1 MTEDTLLLFDLPAV
15 SRKKVT
21 ADFEGGS
28 ISSDG
33 GLVLLRAAERRLG
46 LAEALAGCI
55 REWRDPERVRTSWS
69 PVPPLYLIR
78 VTNGSFGAGGQCA
91 FHREGGKVFSG
102 NVVWIC
108 LPAIGKTLG
117 AAGSAG
123 ESMAI
128 PVASSSPHEN
138 PQTEPSGV
146 QAASR
151 SYR

>member
-1 MTEDTLLLFDLPAV
+1 MY
-15 SRKKVT
+15 SR
-21 ADFEGGS
+21 
-28 ISSDG
+28 
-33 GLVLLRAAERRLG
+33 
-46 LAEALAGCI
+46 
-55 REWRDPERVRTSWS
+55 
-69 PVPPLYLIR
+69 
-78 VTNGSFGAGGQCA
+78 
-91 FHREGGKVFSG
+91 

-108 LPAIGKTLG
+108 LPAIGKALG

-123 ESMAI
+123 VSMAI

>member
-1 MTEDTLLLFDLPAV
+1 M
-15 SRKKVT
+15 
-21 ADFEGGS
+21 
-28 ISSDG
+28 
-33 GLVLLRAAERRLG
+33 
-46 LAEALAGCI
+46 
-55 REWRDPERVRTSWS
+55 
-69 PVPPLYLIR
+69 
-78 VTNGSFGAGGQCA
+78 
-91 FHREGGKVFSG
+91 FSG